1 MAIFEYTTRLPYD
14 RETVFSW
21 FERAGALPR
30 LSAPFLGGISQEPS
44 NGLSVGS
51 RAVLDVAMPGTMGLG
66 MDTAIERG
74 ADALGLPQG
83 VRARI
88 PWKAKHISLDRGRS
102 FTDHMESGPLRRWEH
117 QHFFDDMIL
126 HGQPGTLMRDVVEF
140 ELPVIGRLPWKN
152 ARKLGDD
159 AFAHELEQVFKYR
172 EHTLRADLQFHAKY
186 SSKPLTVAVAG
197 ASGTIGTQL
206 CALLSGGGHRVI
218 RLVRD
223 SNLANQ
229 RDRVYW
235 NPSNGEFDATKLA
248 NVNAV
253 INLAGHTIGG
263 RFTEEN
269 KKKIYESRIRS
280 TRLLANA
287 LASVAGD
294 GKARSLI
301 NASAIGIY
309 GAHPHHE
316 DSNALLDEQS
326 PSGDDFLATV
336 CRDWEAACDDA
347 RVAGVRVVNV
357 RTGLVQTP
365 QTGALAQLL
374 PLFSVGLGGPLGR
387 DQWQSWV
394 GIDDMAGIYAHAL
407 LTPDLAGPLNAVAS
421 NPVQA
426 WEYAKTLGKVLRR
439 PAKISV
445 PALGPKLILGDEGA
459 DQLAFASQR
468 ISNAKLLASGYEFR
482 HDFLESVLRHNLGK
496 F

>member
-1 MAIFEYTTRLPYD
+1 MAIFEYTTRLPFD

-30 LSAPFLGGISQEPS
+30 LSAPFLGSISQEPTHGI
-44 NGLSVGS
+44 NVGS
-51 RAVLDVAMPGTMGLG
+51 RAVLNVAMPGTLGLG
-66 MDTAIERG
+66 IDSAITAG
-74 ADALGLPQG
+74 ANALGLPHG
-83 VRARI
+83 ARARV

-117 QHFFDDMIL
+117 QHFFSDIPYN
-126 HGQPGTLMRDVVEF
+126 GQPGTLMRDVVEF
-140 ELPVIGRLPWKN
+140 ELPVIGRLPWES
-152 ARKLGDD
+152 ARKLSED
-159 AFAHELEQVFKYR
+159 AFARELHQVFKYR
-172 EHTLRADLQFHAKY
+172 ENTLRADLEFHAKY
-186 SSKPLTVAVAG
+186 YSKPLNVVVAG
-197 ASGTIGTQL
+197 ASGTIGTQM
-206 CALLSGGGHRVI
+206 CALLSGGGHRII

-223 SNLANQ
+223 PSQAITP
-229 RDRVYW
+229 DRVYW
-235 NPSNGEFDATKLA
+235 NPAEGELDTALLA
-248 NVNAV
+248 SVDAV

-269 KKKIYESRIRS
+269 KKKIYESRISS
-280 TRLLANA
+280 TSLLANA

-294 GKARSLI
+294 GKKRALI

-309 GAHPHHE
+309 GAQAHPE
-316 DSNALLDEQS
+316 NANVLLDEQT
-326 PSGDDFLATV
+326 PVGDDFLATV
-336 CRDWEAACDDA
+336 CRDWEAACDVA
-347 RVAGVRVVNV
+347 RAAGVRVVNV
-357 RTGLVQTP
+357 RTGLVQSP

-407 LTPDLAGPLNAVAS
+407 LTPDLAGAVNAVAS

-445 PALGPKLILGDEGA
+445 PTLGPELILGNEGA
-459 DQLAFASQR
+459 DQLAFASQK
-468 ISNAKLLASGYEFR
+468 ISNAKLVASGYEFR
-482 HDFLESVLRHNLGK
+482 HEHLESALRHNLGK